1 LAKTMM
7 KSMPTVS
14 IITPFLNTE
23 KFIEEAIESVLNQ
36 TYHHWELL
44 LVDDGS
50 TDGSTLIAKHYAK
63 HYPDKILYFDHAEHK
78 NLGKSISRNLGIR
91 HASGKYIALLDA
103 DDVYLPQKLERQV
116 AILEA
121 HPNATLVYGSTQ
133 YWYSWTENVED
144 TQRDFVARLGVEPD
158 ALFYPP
164 TLLTQ
169 FLRDGRIVPCTC
181 GLLARREVVEKIGG
195 FEESIQD
202 LYEDQVFLVKICLAG
217 PVYVESGCWDRYRRH
232 LESSWQV
239 ALNTGRESSTRL
251 VFLKW
256 LEAYLIRKGLNDA
269 EVWRALHKQFL
280 PYQHPHLYHFA
291 KQAWFLAGR
300 MKGGIKVIVQRI
312 HITG

>member
-1 LAKTMM
+1 MI
-7 KSMPTVS
+7 KSMPMVS

-36 TYHHWELL
+36 TYHHWQLL
-44 LVDDGS
+44 LIDDGS
-50 TDGSTLIAKHYAK
+50 TDGSTLIAKRYAK
-63 HYPDKILYFDHAEHK
+63 EYPDKILYFEHDEHK

-121 HPNATLVYGSTQ
+121 HPNATLVYGPTQ
-133 YWYSWTENVED
+133 YWYSWTNNVED
-144 TQRDFVARLGVEPD
+144 MQRDFVARLGVEPD

-169 FLRDGRIVPCTC
+169 FLRDGRTVPCTC
-181 GLLARREVVEKIGG
+181 GLLARREVVENIGG

-232 LESSWQV
+232 QESSWQV
-239 ALNTGRESSTRL
+239 AINTGRESSTRL
-251 VFLKW
+251 IFLKW
-256 LEAYLIRKGLNDA
+256 LEAYLLQKDLKDTDA
-269 EVWRALHKQFL
+269 WRALKKQFL
-280 PYQHPHLYHFA
+280 PYQHPYLYHFA
-291 KQAWFLAGR
+291 KRAWFLAGR
-300 MKGGIKVIVQRI
+300 MKGSVKVIAQRI
-312 HITG
+312 RFTG

>member
-1 LAKTMM
+1 MI

-23 KFIEEAIESVLNQ
+23 KFIEEAIESVLSQ

-50 TDGSTLIAKHYAK
+50 SDGSTLIAKRYAK
-63 HYPDKILYFDHAEHK
+63 AYPGKILYFDHAEHK

-121 HPNATLVYGSTQ
+121 HPNATLVYGPTQ
-133 YWYSWTENVED
+133 YWYSWTNNVED
-144 TQRDFVARLGVEPD
+144 MQRDFVARLGVESD

-169 FLRDGRIVPCTC
+169 FLRDGRTVPCTC
-181 GLLARREVVEKIGG
+181 GLLARREVVENIGG

-232 LESSWQV
+232 MESSWQV
-239 ALNTGRESSTRL
+239 AINTGREPSTRL

-256 LEAYLIRKGLNDA
+256 LEAYLIQKDLKDTDA
-269 EVWRALHKQFL
+269 WRALQKQFL
-280 PYQHPHLYHFA
+280 PYQHPYLYHFA
-291 KQAWFLAGR
+291 KRAWFLAGR
-300 MKGGIKVIVQRI
+300 MKGSVKVIVQRLRF
-312 HITG
+312 T